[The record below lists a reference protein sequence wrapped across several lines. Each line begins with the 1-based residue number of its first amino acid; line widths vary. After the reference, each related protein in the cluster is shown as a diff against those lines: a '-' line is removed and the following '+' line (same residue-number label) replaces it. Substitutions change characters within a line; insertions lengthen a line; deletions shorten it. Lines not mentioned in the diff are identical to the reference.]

1 MTIQQHDAVAMTDEQ
16 LEGVA
21 EWHPGKVIVNKSHVC
36 CFAVSM
42 TISMTAAC
50 GGGSSP
56 VTPSTVSV
64 SATPTITISETGVSP
79 AELRISVGQKVR
91 FVNNTSQ
98 THEMRSN
105 PYPIHT
111 DCPAINELP
120 VLSAGQSGLTGALTE
135 QRTCGYHDHQQP
147 QNQEFQGVILVGVSE
162 SGGSSS
168 GY

>member
-1 MTIQQHDAVAMTDEQ
+1 MKFLLLM
-16 LEGVA
+16 LGV
-21 EWHPGKVIVNKSHVC
+21 GLLV
-36 CFAVSM
+36 
-42 TISMTAAC
+42 AC

-56 VTPSTVSV
+56 VSPSTT
-64 SATPTITISETGVSP
+64 TPTITISETGVSP
-79 AELRISVGQKVR
+79 AELRISVGQQVR

-98 THEMRSN
+98 THMMRSN
-105 PYPIHT
+105 PYPVHT
-111 DCPAINELP
+111 DCPPINELP